1 MYLDALTIAGLL
13 SAASFLLMP
22 LLMGRELIRVDA
34 TDETEQS
41 PTGRE
46 TATQQPQR
54 TPSSAVLSPHWH
66 THGALKTQSK
76 GNGGVS
82 HAGPTAGTITFR

>member
-54 TPSSAVLSPHWH
+54 TPSSGCLEP
-66 THGALKTQSK
+66 ALA
-76 GNGGVS
+76 
-82 HAGPTAGTITFR
+82 HPWGTENAE